1 MDSSSS
7 LSGSSA
13 YLESLMRAGQ
23 LTMKRFDDALART
36 MGARGNHPTLGRWGN
51 GRVDDSRRPANARIP
66 PGDLRTMAAAM
77 PDCRLV
83 VMPGIGHSMNLELPA
98 LYAGY
103 FGAWFGGLP
112 KLSIGFVLQM
122 EELAMSDTN
131 LSADKIRTMLAEAN
145 GRLRKASAEYF
156 DLLEKGL
163 SSSQLPVADQ
173 AKQYCG
179 YLQRNVTATFD
190 LGDKLIQAKDMQ
202 EAAKVQSEFFQ
213 DQMRSLTDHA
223 KSLGESAMKAATSA
237 FTPKS

>member
-1 MDSSSS
+1 
-7 LSGSSA
+7 
-13 YLESLMRAGQ
+13 
-23 LTMKRFDDALART
+23 
-36 MGARGNHPTLGRWGN
+36 
-51 GRVDDSRRPANARIP
+51 
-66 PGDLRTMAAAM
+66 
-77 PDCRLV
+77 
-83 VMPGIGHSMNLELPA
+83 
-98 LYAGY
+98 
-103 FGAWFGGLP
+103 
-112 KLSIGFVLQM
+112 
-122 EELAMSDTN
+122 MSDTKF
-131 LSADKIRTMLAEAN
+131 SADKSRAMLAEAN

-179 YLQRNVTATFD
+179 YLQRNVAATFD

-202 EAAKVQSEFFQ
+202 EAVKVQYEFFQ